1 MPRGPWRDE
10 PPQQQRESANRHV
23 KHREEPQGQR
33 PVDSLADP
41 STNQR
46 LARCC
51 LARTSQEIA
60 FPYCQKA
67 RPPQHGLQ
75 GDDAEKSEMQGS
87 PPEHAD
93 KLPAAPRS
101 QRYRDETKYV
111 ERNHD
116 DMKPE
121 DR

>member
-1 MPRGPWRDE
+1 MPPRPHVSG
-10 PPQQQRESANRHV
+10 NRF
-23 KHREEPQGQR
+23 
-33 PVDSLADP
+33 PVL
-41 STNQR
+41 
-46 LARCC
+46 
-51 LARTSQEIA
+51 
-60 FPYCQKA
+60 CQKA
-67 RPPQHGLQ
+67 RLPQHGLQ

-101 QRYRDETKYV
+101 QWYRDETKYV

-121 DR
+121 DRLSYIDGERCVHFVAGSLSRLAPRR

>member
-1 MPRGPWRDE
+1 
-10 PPQQQRESANRHV
+10 
-23 KHREEPQGQR
+23 
-33 PVDSLADP
+33 
-41 STNQR
+41 
-46 LARCC
+46 
-51 LARTSQEIA
+51 
-60 FPYCQKA
+60 
-67 RPPQHGLQ
+67 LQ

-101 QRYRDETKYV
+101 QWYRDETQYV

-121 DR
+121 DRLSYIDGK